1 MTDSAVTTDDLS
13 VTADAEPP
21 ATGARLLLID
31 GHSIA
36 YRAFY
41 ALPVENFSTT
51 TGQPTN
57 AVFGFTSMLINL
69 LRDEQPTH
77 LAVAFDVSRQTFRSE
92 SFPEYKANRSS
103 TPNEFRGQLS
113 LIQEVLA
120 ALRIPMLSVDG
131 YEADDVIATLTTEAC
146 SHGFEV
152 LICTGDR
159 DALQLVNSQVTVLYP
174 RRGVSD
180 LTRFTPEEMEAKY
193 GLTPAQYPDFAA
205 LRGDPSD
212 NLPGIPS
219 VGEKTASKWIREF
232 GSLDELV
239 ARVDE
244 VKGKVGDALREHLGS
259 VLRNAQL
266 TRLVRD
272 VDLDLGVSELSRRSW
287 DRDEVHR
294 LFDNLQFVVLR
305 ERLFSTLTA
314 EEPEAAEGFD
324 VSVTRLAPGAVAGF
338 LDEHAR
344 DGRRVGLSFAGTW
357 GRGLGSLN
365 SVTIAAGDGESAW
378 IDIDGLT
385 ESDDRAL
392 AGWLADE
399 TMPKAAHDVKG
410 PLLALG
416 QHGWRLAGLTS
427 DTQLAAYLVQP
438 GQRTFEL
445 SDLALRYLKR
455 ELRDERAPDS
465 GQLTLDGGLDES
477 DDARAEAEAVRASA
491 VRDLADAL
499 DVELAGRGGTR
510 LLTELELPLT
520 FVLAEIEATGIAV
533 DTELLTTLQSE
544 LAAAV
549 RDAESEAHQL
559 VGRPFN
565 LGSPKQLQQILFD
578 ELQLPKTK
586 RTKTGY
592 TTDAD
597 ALAWLAEASDNPLL
611 GFLLRHREVTRLKS
625 VIDSL
630 LPMVDELG
638 RVHTTFNQ
646 SIAATGRLS
655 SVDPN
660 LQNIPVRT
668 AEGRRIREAFIV
680 GTGGGGRQTARYDCL
695 MTADYSQIEMRI
707 MAHLSND
714 AGLIEAYTSGE
725 DLHTFVA
732 ARAFDIPPEAVD
744 AELRRRIKAMAYGLA
759 YGLSAYGLAQ
769 QLKITPDEA
778 KGQMEAYFARFGG
791 VRDYL
796 SSVVEEARRTGYT
809 ETIMGRRRYLPD
821 LNSDNRQRRE
831 MAERMALNA
840 PIQGSAA
847 DIIKV
852 AMLGVRR
859 ALDQAGLASRLL
871 LQVHDELVLEVAAG
885 EREQVEELVRAEM
898 GGAAQLTVDLEV
910 SVGVGVNWDAA
921 AH

>member
-1 MTDSAVTTDDLS
+1 VHPPRLCTVTEVLDDPTRTDT
-13 VTADAEPP
+13 
-21 ATGARLLLID
+21 ARLLLVD

-41 ALPVENFSTT
+41 ALPLENFSTS

-77 LAVAFDVSRQTFRSE
+77 LAVAFDLSRQTFRAE
-92 SFPEYKANRSS
+92 KYPEYKANRST
-103 TPNEFRGQLS
+103 TPSEFSPQLS
-113 LIQEVLA
+113 LIQEVLT
-120 ALRIPMLSVDG
+120 ALRIPMLTREN
-131 YEADDVIATLTTEAC
+131 YEADDIIATLTTEAC
-146 SHGFEV
+146 GHGMQV

-174 RRGVSD
+174 RKGVSE
-180 LTRFTPEEMEAKY
+180 LTRFTPEEVEAKY

-212 NLPGIPS
+212 NLPSIPS
-219 VGEKTASKWIREF
+219 VGEKTAAKWIREY

-239 ARVDE
+239 MHVDE
-244 VKGKVGDALREHLGS
+244 VKGKVGDALREHLAG
-259 VLRNAQL
+259 VLQNQQL

-272 VDLDLGVSELSRRSW
+272 LDLDLGVSELARQPW

-294 LFDNLQFVVLR
+294 LFDNLQFRVLR
-305 ERLFSTLTA
+305 ERLFATLPTP
-314 EEPEAAEGFD
+314 EPEVTGGFE
-324 VSVTRLAPGAVAGF
+324 VSVRRLGTGAVADF
-338 LDEHAR
+338 LAEHAS
-344 DGRRVGLSFAGTW
+344 DGRRNGISFAGTW
-357 GRGLGSLN
+357 GRGTGSLN
-365 SVTIAAGDGESAW
+365 ALTIAAADGEAGW
-378 IDIDGLT
+378 IDVT
-385 ESDDRAL
+385 ELSPDDDRAL
-392 AGWLADE
+392 AGWLADPE
-399 TMPKAAHDVKG
+399 LPKAVHDIKG
-410 PLLALG
+410 PVLALG
-416 QHGWRLAGLTS
+416 QYGWRLAGVTS

-438 GQRTFEL
+438 GQRAFDL
-445 SDLALRYLKR
+445 ADLALRYLKR
-455 ELRDERAPDS
+455 ELREESADES
-465 GQLTLDGGLDES
+465 GQLTLDGGLEEAE
-477 DDARAEAEAVRASA
+477 DARAEAEAVRASA

-499 DVELAGRGGTR
+499 DVELAGRGGVE

-520 FVLAEIEATGIAV
+520 FVLAEMEATGIAV
-533 DTELLTTLQSE
+533 DADVLIELQSE
-544 LAAAV
+544 LGAAV
-549 RDAESEAHQL
+549 QDAEAQAHNV

-565 LGSPKQLQQILFD
+565 LGSPKQLQQILFE

-597 ALAWLAEASDNPLL
+597 ALAGLAQVSDNPLL
-611 GFLLRHREVTRLKS
+611 GYLLRHREVTRLKS
-625 VIDSL
+625 VVDAL
-630 LPMVDELG
+630 LPMLDEHG

-646 SIAATGRLS
+646 TIAATGRLS

-668 AEGRRIREAFIV
+668 AEGRRIRRGFVSAA
-680 GTGGGGRQTARYDCL
+680 GADCL

-707 MAHLSND
+707 MAHLSKD
-714 AGLIEAYTSGE
+714 AGLIEAFSSGE

-732 ARAFDIPPEAVD
+732 ARAFDVSPDAVD
-744 AELRRRIKAMAYGLA
+744 VDLRRRVKAMSYGLA

-796 SSVVEEARRTGYT
+796 YSVVAEARNTGYT

-852 AMLGVRR
+852 AMLGVQR
-859 ALDQAGLASRLL
+859 ALAEADLRSKLL
-871 LQVHDELVLEVAAG
+871 LQVHDELVLEIAAG
-885 EREQVEELVRAEM
+885 EREQVEALVRREM
-898 GGAAQLTVDLEV
+898 AGAAQLDVEMEV
-910 SVGVGVNWDAA
+910 SVGVGPNWDAA